1 MNGAE
6 HSFVFY
12 TASQLTRIG
21 NQIAKNICELSQA
34 LQECSDE
41 SIFYHTFQSL
51 GRYHFLTEGFSSD
64 FAQWVLAACNRPELA
79 EKLASLDIR
88 DYVSIGDLRR
98 DLVAEVGGYCKSHA
112 AELQSPAFEPFF
124 FCEALEVTQPLGLEV
139 RTLEEFR
146 DCVARLSH
154 ASFHYHFITS
164 RLRLHLKTNDFSAWL
179 GGSLGLEKLAQKV
192 NRIDIYT
199 NTIEHV
205 QQKLLT
211 LINAELTR

>member
-1 MNGAE
+1 MSGAE
-6 HSFVFY
+6 HPFTFF

-21 NQIAKNICELSQA
+21 NQKAVNLHGLREGLEQ
-34 LQECSDE
+34 CSDE

-64 FAQWVLAACNRPELA
+64 FAQWALAACNRPELA

-88 DYVSIGDLRR
+88 DFVSIANLRR
-98 DLVAEVGGYCKSHA
+98 DLIAEVGEYCDGHPS
-112 AELQSPAFEPFF
+112 EVLSPAFEPFF
-124 FCEALEVTQPLGLEV
+124 FCEALEVTQPLGFEA

-146 DCVARLSH
+146 DGIMRLGH

-179 GGSLGLEKLAQKV
+179 AGTLGLETLAQKV

-199 NTIEHV
+199 NTIEHA
-205 QQKLLT
+205 QRKLVA